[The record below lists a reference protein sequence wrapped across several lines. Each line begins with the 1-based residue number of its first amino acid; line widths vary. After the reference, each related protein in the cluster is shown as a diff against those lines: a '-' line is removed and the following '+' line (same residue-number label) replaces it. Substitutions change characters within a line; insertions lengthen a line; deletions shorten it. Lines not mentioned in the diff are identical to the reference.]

1 VAGGVPDPALPRT
14 PRRGYTCRVPVLVS
28 SELSKAFGPQIVL
41 DNVALSIEE
50 GERIGLVGVN
60 GSGKSTLARIVAGVE
75 QADGGNIAVRSDA
88 HVAYLPQEP
97 SFDPARTVRQIA
109 AEGLGE
115 WMQARERHDAAVT
128 ALSSGKAATD
138 SMLAQQ
144 ADAAADVDRLGG
156 WDRMYQV
163 DTVLDHLGLHDPGA
177 LVSTLSGGELRR
189 LAIAQILVS
198 RPDLAILDEPTNHL
212 DVETIEWLERY
223 FLEEFRGAL
232 LLITHDRYVLD
243 RVAQRTLE
251 LDRGRLFSYDGGY
264 EDYLEAK
271 AERLALEN
279 RTESNRQNFLR
290 TELEWLGRQPKARST
305 KQKARIARAI
315 EAVQT
320 LAPPT
325 EGRVNLSMDGPRT
338 GKTIL
343 ELHDLRLRLG
353 DKLLVDKL
361 NLLLGKGE
369 RIGIV
374 GRNGTGKT
382 TLLRAI
388 LGQVAPES
396 GHVVVGTN
404 SKLAYFDQ
412 ARSGLD
418 DARSIFDNV
427 GEGSKTIQV
436 SGRPVEVTSYLGRFL
451 FDASK
456 QRQPVGSLSGGERA
470 RVALAILMRDGGNVV
485 LLDEPTN
492 DLDVA
497 TLSALEE
504 MLLESEGTALVVT
517 HDRWFLD
524 RVATSLLV
532 FEGDGRVVLY
542 PGNYETWRRL
552 KAEQAAR
559 EAEEQAAR
567 ATPQAKPMASAR
579 PPKPKSKALTW
590 SEQRELEGIMDR
602 IEQAEAEVGELEEK
616 LADPSLY
623 SQRSGEIASLKNALE
638 RAKEAASALTSRWEE
653 LESRAAA
660 ARED

>member
-1 VAGGVPDPALPRT
+1 M
-14 PRRGYTCRVPVLVS
+14 PVLVAS
-28 SELSKAFGPQIVL
+28 DLQKAFGPQIVL
-41 DNVALSIEE
+41 DAVALSIEE

-60 GSGKSTLARIVAGVE
+60 GSGKSTLARILAL
-75 QADGGNIAVRSDA
+75 ADQPDSGSIAVRSEA
-88 HVAYLPQEP
+88 RVAYLPQEP
-97 SFDPARTVRQIA
+97 TFDPDRSVRQIA
-109 AEGLGE
+109 AEGLGAWTE
-115 WMQARERHDAAVT
+115 ARDRHDAAV
-128 ALSSGKAATD
+128 ASLSSGRGDTAA
-138 SMLAQQ
+138 LVEQQ
-144 ADAAADVDRLGG
+144 ARAAADVERLGG
-156 WDRMYQV
+156 WERMYQV
-163 DTVLDHLGLHDPGA
+163 EAVLGHLGLRDPEA
-177 LVSTLSGGELRR
+177 LVATLSGGELRR
-189 LAIAQILVS
+189 LALARILVA

-223 FLEEFRGAL
+223 LIEEHRGAL

-271 AERLALEN
+271 AERQGLEA

-290 TELEWLGRQPKARST
+290 TELEWLGRQPKARTT
-305 KQKARIARAI
+305 KQKARIQRAI
-315 EAVQT
+315 EALGT
-320 LAPPT
+320 SAPPP
-325 EGRVNLSMDGPRT
+325 ERRVALSLDGPRT

-353 DKLLVDKL
+353 DKLLIDGVT
-361 NLLLGKGE
+361 LLLGKGE
-369 RIGIV
+369 RLGIV

-382 TLLRAI
+382 SLLRAI
-388 LGQVAPES
+388 LGQLQPES
-396 GHVVVGTN
+396 GSVVVGVN

-418 DARSIFDNV
+418 DARSIHDNV
-427 GEGSKTIQV
+427 GEGRKTIQV
-436 SGRPVEVTSYLGRFL
+436 AGKPVEVTSYLGRFL

-485 LLDEPTN
+485 MLDEPTN

-497 TLSALEE
+497 TLSALEQ
-504 MLLESEGTALVVT
+504 MLLESDGTALVVT

-532 FEGDGRVVLY
+532 FEGDGKVVLY

-559 EAEEQAAR
+559 EAEALAAR
-567 ATPQAKPMASAR
+567 SAPAQPSPSVR
-579 PPKPKSKALTW
+579 PPKPKNAKALTW
-590 SEQRELEGIMDR
+590 SEERELEGIVER
-602 IEQAEAEVGELEEK
+602 IEQAEAQVSALEEQ
-616 LADPSLY
+616 LADPTLY
-623 SQRSGEIASLKNALE
+623 SRRAGEVAGLKTSLE
-638 RAKEAASALTSRWEE
+638 HAKRLAGSLTARWEE
-653 LESRAAA
+653 LEAKSQG
-660 ARED
+660 

>member
-1 VAGGVPDPALPRT
+1 M
-14 PRRGYTCRVPVLVS
+14 PVLVAS
-28 SELSKAFGPQIVL
+28 ALFKAFGPQVVL

-60 GSGKSTLARIVAGVE
+60 GSGKSTLARILAGAE
-75 QADGGNIAVRSDA
+75 QADSGNIAVRSDA

-97 SFDPARTVRQIA
+97 SFDPSRSVRQIA

-115 WMQARERHDAAVT
+115 WMQARERHDTAVA
-128 ALSSGKAATD
+128 ALSADKGETSALLD
-138 SMLAQQ
+138 QQ
-144 ADAAADVDRLGG
+144 ARAAADVERLGG

-163 DTVLDHLGLHDPGA
+163 ETVLDHLGLHHPDA

-189 LAIAQILVS
+189 LAIARILVA

-223 FLEEFRGAL
+223 FLEEYRGAL

-243 RVAQRTLE
+243 RVAMRTLE

-271 AERLALEN
+271 AERQAQEN

-290 TELEWLGRQPKARST
+290 TELEWLGRQPKARTT
-305 KQKARIARAI
+305 KQKARIQRAI
-315 EAVQT
+315 EALQT
-320 LAPPT
+320 NAPPV
-325 EGRVNLSMDGPRT
+325 ERRVNLSMDGPRT

-353 DKLLVDKL
+353 TKLLVERL

-374 GRNGTGKT
+374 GRNGNGKT

-396 GHVVVGTN
+396 GSVVVGTN

-418 DARSIFDNV
+418 DTRSILENV

-436 SGRPVEVTSYLGRFL
+436 AGRPVEVTSYLGRFL

-532 FEGDGRVVLY
+532 FEGDGKVVLY

-559 EAEEQAAR
+559 EAEEQSERAAPSKP
-567 ATPQAKPMASAR
+567 TPSAK
-579 PPKPKSKALTW
+579 PPKPRSGKTLTW
-590 SEQRELEGIMDR
+590 SEQRELDGIVDR
-602 IEQAEAEVGELEEK
+602 IERAEAEVGELEEK
-616 LADPSLY
+616 LADPTLY

-638 RAKEAASALTSRWEE
+638 KAKETAATLTVRWEE
-653 LESRAAA
+653 LEARASA